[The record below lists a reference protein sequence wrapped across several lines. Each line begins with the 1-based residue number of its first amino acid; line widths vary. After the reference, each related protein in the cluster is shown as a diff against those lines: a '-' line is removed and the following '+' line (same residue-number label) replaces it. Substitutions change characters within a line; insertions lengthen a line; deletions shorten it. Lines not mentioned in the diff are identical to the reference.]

1 MARDYPT
8 VLDLIGATPV
18 VRLQKLGRGLA
29 PTLLVKLEFMNPG
42 GSNKDRIGLRMIEEA
57 ERAGRL
63 RPGGTIVEPTS
74 GNTGVGLALAAAI
87 KGYKMIFVV
96 PDKVAPE
103 KIALL
108 RAFGADV
115 VICPTAVEPTSPES
129 YYSVSDRLAEEI
141 PAGYKPD
148 QYSNPENPAAHYHT
162 TAPEIWEQTGGELD
176 AVIISVGTGGS
187 ITGIA
192 RYLKEQ
198 NPDLLIVGADPEGSI
213 YSGDDVHPYLVEG
226 IGKDT
231 FPATFD
237 PSVVDEYVR
246 VSDRDSFLTARRL
259 AREEGIFAG
268 GSSGTSVFGMLEVA
282 KRFGP
287 EATLLTTLPD
297 GGRGYLSKL
306 FDDNWML
313 EHGFLERRGQLP
325 TIGEVLAYKHSTDG
339 GLPDLVVCE
348 THQKLGE
355 AIELMQ
361 RYGISQL
368 PVVRHAP
375 ADSLADVI
383 GSLNERG
390 LLDRVFRN
398 PDALSEEVAAGME
411 PPLPAVDATDS
422 VEQVFADLTGSGSA
436 VVVASEGKPAAV
448 LTRSD
453 LLEYLAHRIA

>member
-1 MARDYPT
+1 MAQDYPT

-57 ERAGRL
+57 EGAGRL

-141 PAGYKPD
+141 PGGYKPD

-187 ITGIA
+187 ITGAA
-192 RYLKEQ
+192 RYLKGQ
-198 NPDLLIVGADPEGSI
+198 KPDILIVGADPEGSI

-268 GSSGTSVFGMLEVA
+268 GSSGTSVFAMLEVA

-325 TIGEVLAYKHSTDG
+325 TIAEVLAYKHSTDG

-398 PDALSEEVAAGME
+398 PDALSEEVAAAME